1 MLCVYVV
8 CCMYVCL
15 LCVCRVCLLCVCV
28 CIVCLF
34 VVCVCQSQ
42 NLGLTQAQPH
52 LVYVCLYLIY
62 SVPLVGHEAADVI
75 KDSTIEPS
83 LLISFPLW

>member
-28 CIVCLF
+28 CVVCLY

-42 NLGLTQAQPH
+42 NLGLTQVQPQ

-62 SVPLVGHEAADVI
+62 SVPPVGHEVTI
-75 KDSTIEPS
+75 DSD
-83 LLISFPLW
+83 

>member
-15 LCVCRVCLLCVCV
+15 LCVCRVCLLCFCV

-42 NLGLTQAQPH
+42 NLTQAQPH

-75 KDSTIEPS
+75 KDSSSIQ
-83 LLISFPLW
+83 ID